1 LTRAVLRVLR
11 SFGFAFAGIRYLVRT
26 QPNVWVHLSV
36 ALLVIALSAVL
47 GVQRAELAALVLA
60 IGLVLAAEATN
71 TSIEVVVDL
80 VSPEYDPRAGRA
92 KDLAAGAVLLA
103 TLTAIAVG
111 LLVLLPRFAHL
122 IGFGD

>member
-1 LTRAVLRVLR
+1 LTRTVLRVLR

>member
-1 LTRAVLRVLR
+1 LTRAALRVLR

-26 QPNVWVHLSV
+26 QPNVWVHLTV
-36 ALLVIALSAVL
+36 ALLVIALSAAL

-80 VSPEYDPRAGRA
+80 VSPDYDPRAGRA

-103 TLTAIAVG
+103 TLAAIAVG